1 MFSKYADENT
11 VKHKQEINLKT
22 NQSVNPLRIVDRTA
36 EINWKSNIC
45 FMKNLPSNILLARWK
60 P

>member
-1 MFSKYADENT
+1 MPSMFSKYADENT

-36 EINWKSNIC
+36 EIN
-45 FMKNLPSNILLARWK
+45 
-60 P
+60 